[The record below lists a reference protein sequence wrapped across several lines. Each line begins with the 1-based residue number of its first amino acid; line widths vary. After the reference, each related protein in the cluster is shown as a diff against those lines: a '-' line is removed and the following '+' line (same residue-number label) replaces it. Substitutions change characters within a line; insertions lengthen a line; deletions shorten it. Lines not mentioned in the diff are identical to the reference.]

1 MDLRVCDRRGAPFA
15 VRHFAREALE
25 QEEREEREKQ
35 VESRFAVR
43 DWRLAAGDSRVA
55 RRHETPVARHF
66 SAAPELE
73 AGSWQPETSFLMDF
87 RISNRRRA
95 LEEIE
100 IASLIGLR
108 HVQCV

>member
-15 VRHFAREALE
+15 VRHFAPEALE

-35 VESRFAVR
+35 GESRFAVR

-66 SAAPELE
+66 SAASELE
-73 AGSWQPETSFLMDF
+73 AGSFSVNLRVRDW
-87 RISNRRRA
+87 RRA
-95 LEEIE
+95 FEEIE